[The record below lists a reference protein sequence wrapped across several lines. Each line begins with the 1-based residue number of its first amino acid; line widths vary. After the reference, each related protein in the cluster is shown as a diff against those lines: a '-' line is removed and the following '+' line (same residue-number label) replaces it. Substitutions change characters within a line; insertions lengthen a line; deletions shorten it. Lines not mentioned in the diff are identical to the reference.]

1 MIKLEKDGEIIELES
16 TNEFAIE
23 RLQLRGYVIV
33 E

>member
-1 MIKLEKDGEIIELES
+1 MIRLEKDGEIVEVES
-16 TNEFAIE
+16 TNEFALQ